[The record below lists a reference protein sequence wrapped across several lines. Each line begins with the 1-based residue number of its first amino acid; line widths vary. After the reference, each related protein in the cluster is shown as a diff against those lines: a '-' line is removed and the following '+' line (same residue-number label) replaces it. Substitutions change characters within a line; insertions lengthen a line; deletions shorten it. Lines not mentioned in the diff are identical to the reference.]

1 MQRPV
6 WLNSKLPNTE
16 KKNFS
21 GRWKRRLRNANFKSS
36 TNQSPDYAQKGINGK
51 EEWKILE
58 LKVLADVGLVGFPN
72 AGKSSLL
79 AAITAAKPEIANYP
93 FTTLVPNLG
102 IIKYRDQGSFI
113 MADIPGIIELAHQGK
128 GLGLRFLR
136 HIERNSILLF
146 MIPAD
151 CEDINKEYAILLYEL
166 KMYNPELLD
175 KPRMLA
181 ITKSDLIDD
190 EIKVWI
196 ENDLNVGIP
205 HILFRH

>member
-1 MQRPV
+1 
-6 WLNSKLPNTE
+6 
-16 KKNFS
+16 
-21 GRWKRRLRNANFKSS
+21 
-36 TNQSPDYAQKGINGK
+36 
-51 EEWKILE
+51 
-58 LKVLADVGLVGFPN
+58 
-72 AGKSSLL
+72 
-79 AAITAAKPEIANYP
+79 
-93 FTTLVPNLG
+93 
-102 IIKYRDQGSFI
+102 
-113 MADIPGIIELAHQGK
+113 
-128 GLGLRFLR
+128 
-136 HIERNSILLF
+136 

-205 HILFRH
+205 HIFISSLTQKGLVELKDSLWKLLHEE

>member
-1 MQRPV
+1 MC
-6 WLNSKLPNTE
+6 
-16 KKNFS
+16 
-21 GRWKRRLRNANFKSS
+21 
-36 TNQSPDYAQKGINGK
+36 I
-51 EEWKILE
+51 
-58 LKVLADVGLVGFPN
+58 
-72 AGKSSLL
+72 
-79 AAITAAKPEIANYP
+79 
-93 FTTLVPNLG
+93 
-102 IIKYRDQGSFI
+102 RDR
-113 MADIPGIIELAHQGK
+113 GK

-205 HILFRH
+205 HIFICWD